1 MAEARDSAKTVLLR
15 RSSLAEVIG
24 RSAEKGCFGVRS
36 VIQFLGLLVPSH
48 PVLDVVIDDEIQLLL
63 REPVVR
69 RQHPVDFIDD
79 ILGKFWDNTLDT
91 KMIVLKPHLSK
102 LGVCLK
108 RTAQFVC

>member
-48 PVLDVVIDDEIQLLL
+48 PVLDVVVDDEVQLLL

-69 RQHPVDFIDD
+69 RQHPVDFVEEE
-79 ILGKFWDNTLDT
+79 LTGY
-91 KMIVLKPHLSK
+91 
-102 LGVCLK
+102 
-108 RTAQFVC
+108 R